1 MRLILLLYLSTII
14 PLCLLSQ
21 KHDYHWHNSINF
33 SMTFS
38 DSGLVFTPI
47 HPTLHMS
54 DLSFGISDKAGNFL
68 FYTNGNYIANAQHD
82 IIEGGD
88 TLNIG
93 ALWGQNIQ
101 SPNDK
106 SSYVPY
112 TYLALPDPEEDSVF
126 YFFCQFID
134 SYITTQP
141 YYWLSHNIRVS
152 KIDMRAKQG
161 RGRVVYRNKVIYDTP
176 HGMGITAIRH
186 GNGRDWWLLT
196 SSEDRREHH
205 HLLLHKDS
213 LLEVVV
219 QDASHGSYTPLSYWD
234 KQWAIVIV
242 PSQDGNH
249 FIDNYGYSVYR
260 YYSFDRCTGTSKN
273 VNIFTPP
280 EDTSFWSPT
289 KQSRIF
295 LTTFSPN
302 GRYVY
307 GSSYRGIYQF
317 DVTQEDILAS
327 GVRIDS
333 NYHWVSFGNVI
344 SGSSQ
349 PRYRLGPD
357 GRIYAIDQS
366 THNVIRYPDLPGQA
380 ADHCHAAYKEPPHSC
395 IGNIYYTGYTP
406 FYPNYRLGALEG
418 SPCDTLRIK
427 DPPEE
432 DTTAFRIHIWPN
444 PGNGFIQVEITLPE
458 YQHSDTRLRLYDLLG
473 REVYFHQWVPY
484 AYLHTIDAT
493 ALPAGTYLLQLEHRG
508 RRVAI
513 ERLVIVQ

>member
-1 MRLILLLYLSTII
+1 
-14 PLCLLSQ
+14 
-21 KHDYHWHNSINF
+21 
-33 SMTFS
+33 MTFS

-54 DLSFGISDKAGNFL
+54 DHSFGISDKAGNFL
-68 FYTNGNYIANAQHD
+68 FYTNGNYIANAQHE

-88 TLNIG
+88 TLNVG
-93 ALWGQNIQ
+93 ALRGVNFFD
-101 SPNDK
+101 PK
-106 SSYVPY
+106 AKTSYVPY

-126 YFFCQFID
+126 YFFCQFMD
-134 SYITTQP
+134 P
-141 YYWLSHNIRVS
+141 YSRSFAVPYFWLSNNIRVS
-152 KIDMRAKQG
+152 KIDMRANQG

-176 HGMGITAIRH
+176 HGMAISAIRH

-196 SSEDRREHH
+196 SSEDRLEYYILHV
-205 HLLLHKDS
+205 HKDS
-213 LLEVVV
+213 LLDVTV
-219 QDASHGSYTPLSYWD
+219 QNASHGAFHPLSDWD
-234 KQWAIVIV
+234 LGWPNIVI
-242 PSQDGNH
+242 PSQDGNY
-249 FIDNYGYSVYR
+249 FLDNFGHSIHR
-260 YYSFDRCTGTSKN
+260 YYSFDRCRGAMEFQ
-273 VNIFTPP
+273 NIFKTPV
-280 EDTSFWSPT
+280 DTSYWNNTNWSHVFIT
-289 KQSRIF
+289 A
-295 LTTFSPN
+295 FSPN

-317 DVTQEDILAS
+317 DVTQENILAS
-327 GVRIDS
+327 GVVIDS

-357 GRIYAIDQS
+357 GRIYSLHQGS
-366 THNVIRYPDLPGQA
+366 HHVIRYPDLPGQA

-395 IGNIYYTGYTP
+395 IGNIYYSGYTP
-406 FYPNYRLGALEG
+406 FYPNYRLGALEA
-418 SPCDTLRIK
+418 SPCDTLRVM

-432 DTTAFRIHIWPN
+432 DTTAYRIHIWPN

-458 YQHSDTRLRLYDLLG
+458 YQNEDTHIRLYDLLG
-473 REVYFHQWVPY
+473 REVYTYRWAPY

-493 ALPAGTYLLQLEHRG
+493 ALSAGTYLLQLEHHG